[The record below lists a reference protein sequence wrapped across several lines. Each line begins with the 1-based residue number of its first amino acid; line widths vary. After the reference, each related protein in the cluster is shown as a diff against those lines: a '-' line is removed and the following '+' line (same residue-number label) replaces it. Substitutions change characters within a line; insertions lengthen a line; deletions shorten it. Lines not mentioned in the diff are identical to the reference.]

1 MACVLARRSFGAMT
15 SSAPSLADRLATPV
29 RAFMRPGVIT
39 VPEDA
44 SLLEAKRAMVRHGVH
59 AVLVVSAEGG
69 RPLGW
74 VAASGLLEWLQ
85 RDLDAIPAAR
95 AITEP
100 ARAIEPDA
108 TAQDALTAL
117 ARPGTSHLLVS
128 PISERTPHGVV
139 APMDLIDL
147 VTRP

>member
-1 MACVLARRSFGAMT
+1 MT
-15 SSAPSLADRLATPV
+15 SSAPSRSDRLATPV
-29 RAFMRPGVIT
+29 RAFMRPGVVIT

-44 SLLEAKRAMVRHGVH
+44 SLLEAK
-59 AVLVVSAEGG
+59 
-69 RPLGW
+69 
-74 VAASGLLEWLQ
+74 
-85 RDLDAIPAAR
+85 R

>member
-1 MACVLARRSFGAMT
+1 MT

-44 SLLEAKRAMVRHGVH
+44 SLLEAKRAMVRHGV
-59 AVLVVSAEGG
+59 
-69 RPLGW
+69 
-74 VAASGLLEWLQ
+74 
-85 RDLDAIPAAR
+85 
-95 AITEP
+95 P

-108 TAQDALTAL
+108 TAKDALTAL

-128 PISERTPHGVV
+128 PLSERTPHGVV

>member
-1 MACVLARRSFGAMT
+1 MT
-15 SSAPSLADRLATPV
+15 SSAPSRSDRLATPV
-29 RAFMRPGVIT
+29 RVVMRPGVIT

-44 SLLEAKRAMVRHGVH
+44 SLLEAK
-59 AVLVVSAEGG
+59 
-69 RPLGW
+69 
-74 VAASGLLEWLQ
+74 
-85 RDLDAIPAAR
+85 
-95 AITEP
+95 
-100 ARAIEPDA
+100 RAIEPDA

-139 APMDLIDL
+139 APMDPIDL

>member
-1 MACVLARRSFGAMT
+1 M
-15 SSAPSLADRLATPV
+15 
-29 RAFMRPGVIT
+29 
-39 VPEDA
+39 PEDA
-44 SLLEAKRAMVRHGVH
+44 SLLEAKRAMIRHGVH

-108 TAQDALTAL
+108 TAQDALTRSRGR
-117 ARPGTSHLLVS
+117 ARR
-128 PISERTPHGVV
+128 ISW
-139 APMDLIDL
+139 
-147 VTRP
+147 

>member
-1 MACVLARRSFGAMT
+1 MT
-15 SSAPSLADRLATPV
+15 SSAPSRSDRLATPV

-44 SLLEAKRAMVRHGVH
+44 SLLEAK
-59 AVLVVSAEGG
+59 
-69 RPLGW
+69 
-74 VAASGLLEWLQ
+74 
-85 RDLDAIPAAR
+85 
-95 AITEP
+95 
-100 ARAIEPDA
+100 RAIEPDA

>member
-44 SLLEAKRAMVRHGVH
+44 SLLEAKRA
-59 AVLVVSAEGG
+59 
-69 RPLGW
+69 
-74 VAASGLLEWLQ
+74 
-85 RDLDAIPAAR
+85 
-95 AITEP
+95 
-100 ARAIEPDA
+100 IEPDA

>member
-1 MACVLARRSFGAMT
+1 MACGRAAR
-15 SSAPSLADRLATPV
+15 SLAVMISSDPSRPDRLATPV

-39 VPEDA
+39 VPADA

-74 VAASGLLEWLQ
+74 VAASGLLEWLE

-100 ARAIEPDA
+100 ARAIEPSA
-108 TAQDALTAL
+108 TAKEALTAL

-128 PISERTPHGVV
+128 PLAERTPHGVV